1 MLERHFSAVK
11 TVHGIKLPTTKF
23 HENKGFA
30 FIYFGSE
37 DDASIVKRELD
48 RSVILKDKIRVTK
61 TVVAENLSKMIFKLK
76 ASGLNDKQI
85 EDVEKTFFNDEALEK

>member
-23 HENKGFA
+23 NENKGFA

-37 DDASIVKRELD
+37 DDATIVKKELD
-48 RSVILKDKIRVTK
+48 RSVILREKIRVTK
-61 TVVAENLSKMIFKLK
+61 TVVAENLSKMIFRMKTR
-76 ASGLNDKQI
+76 GQTDKQI
-85 EDVEKTFFNDEALEK
+85 EEGEREFFND

>member
-23 HENKGFA
+23 NENKGFA

-37 DDASIVKRELD
+37 DDAAIVKKELD
-48 RSVILKDKIRVTK
+48 RSVILREKIRVTK
-61 TVVAENLSKMIFKLK
+61 TVVSENLSKMIFKLK
-76 ASGLNDKQI
+76 YKGLTDTQI
-85 EDVEKTFFNDEALEK
+85 